1 MADVKPFRGIRYNP
15 EKFSDYKSLITPPYD
30 VIDSNYQDELYSREP
45 HNIVRID
52 YGKTL
57 PEDNDTSNR
66 YTRAAKTFSTWLED
80 GVLVRDAEP
89 ALYYVEEDYK
99 GEFDKPCTRR
109 GFMAAVRVEDADS
122 GVYRPHEK
130 TLAGPKADRLN
141 LTKATGANL
150 SPVFSLYDDAEYK
163 IEAAFDNRISKDTSP
178 DIELMSDEGTT
189 IRMWLVKDPA
199 VAKTVADVMKAKSFL
214 IADGHHRYETA
225 LNYRNFMAA
234 KNPAHTGHES
244 WNYVLMYLVNL
255 WSEGLSVLPTHRA
268 VFGLEAF
275 NSSTFI
281 DELKEYFEVEKCVE
295 GLPRLLEALRKV
307 RGEKQAF
314 GVIAEGGTLYMA
326 SLRTSVDTSKVFSNK
341 PEALQKLD
349 VTLLHGLIIEKILGI
364 DEKAQEEQR
373 NLKYVK
379 NAEELLKRV
388 EDGEAQLGFLMN
400 PTPVNQV
407 KDAAE
412 TGERMP
418 QKSTYFFP
426 KIVTGLVLNP
436 LFDKE

>member
-1 MADVKPFRGIRYNP
+1 MADVRPFRGIRYNP
-15 EKFSDYKSLITPPYD
+15 EKFNDYKSLITPPYD
-30 VIDSNYQDELYSREP
+30 VIDGKYQEELYERSP

-52 YGKTL
+52 FGKVQ
-57 PEDNDTSNR
+57 PGDDDNNNR
-66 YTRAAKTFSTWLED
+66 YTRAAKTFNAWLGED
-80 GVLVRDAEP
+80 VFVRDSEAT
-89 ALYYVEEDYK
+89 LYYVEEDYK

-109 GFMAAVRVEDADS
+109 GFLAAVRVEDADS

-141 LTKATGANL
+141 LTKATKANL
-150 SPVFSLYDDAEYK
+150 SPVFSLYDDSRYE
-163 IEAAFDNRISKDTSP
+163 IEVAFDNRLSKREPPVID
-178 DIELMSDEGTT
+178 LGSDEGTR
-189 IRMWLVKDPA
+189 IRMWPATDKA
-199 VAKTVADVMKAKSFL
+199 VAETVSKVMESKSFF

-234 KNPAHTGHES
+234 KNPAHTGNES

-268 VFGLEAF
+268 VFGLSGFEK
-275 NSSTFI
+275 STFI
-281 DELKEYFEVEKCVE
+281 NTLGEYFDVEIFSE
-295 GLPRLLEALRKV
+295 GLPAMLETLREL
-307 RGEKQAF
+307 RGKKQTF
-314 GVIAEGGTLYMA
+314 GVAAEGGELYLI
-326 SLRTSVDTSKVFSNK
+326 SLKSGVDTSLIFAHK
-341 PEALQKLD
+341 PPALQTLD

-364 DEKAQEEQR
+364 DEKAQENQL

-379 NAEELLKRV
+379 NADELLKRV
-388 EDGEAQLGFLMN
+388 ESGEAQLGFFMN
-400 PTPVNQV
+400 PTPVKQV
-407 KDAAE
+407 KEAAE

-436 LFDKE
+436 LFDEE